1 MNTYIDSIAF
11 NNRDN
16 SGSGII
22 YADWTEENI
31 SDVFKADPTL
41 HTVTTKM
48 DGDNVVIASLH
59 VHKICVIFTTS
70 ECEH

>member
-22 YADWTEENI
+22 YADWTEENV
-31 SDVFKADPTL
+31 SEWTKTFYRDVFKADTTL
-41 HTVTTKM
+41 HTVTQRWM
-48 DGDNVVIASLH
+48 EIM
-59 VHKICVIFTTS
+59 
-70 ECEH
+70 